1 MNFPLAHDEN
11 GLPLEVP
18 STAAGWLVR
27 RHGGGKGRPAA
38 VYDADGRP
46 LIVALDATAEDLRNA
61 GCRPGPHRLDAVD
74 DRRHP
79 MGAVAYTELPGT
91 DLDEAQVGKA
101 GADPAVMAL
110 ARAVEAMQRVQAE
123 RERMQVERDRVQAEM
138 FAKLIDR
145 LAPPPVQPAL
155 ELRNAVTQAL
165 DVHKALEDALGVTE
179 EEAAPQPAAST
190 PMSIF
195 AAALTSFLDQM
206 KPMIAAFAASKAA
219 AMVAAPAAA
228 PAAPPRN
235 SAPEPAPAEVAKQKR
250 EAVLARLKPEE
261 RTLIESLLGDPA
273 AMQELDTLL
282 ARSTVDEGV
291 VGLRQLLGGQP

>member
-1 MNFPLAHDEN
+1 MNYPLAHDEN
-11 GLPLEVP
+11 GLPLEVA

-46 LIVALDATAEDLRNA
+46 LIVPLHATAEDLRNA

-74 DRRHP
+74 DQRHP
-79 MGAVAYTELPGT
+79 IGAVAYTELSAAEGDDGAARQPGG
-91 DLDEAQVGKA
+91 DA
-101 GADPAVMAL
+101 AVMAL

-155 ELRNAVTQAL
+155 ELRNAVTEAL
-165 DVHKALEDALGVTE
+165 NVHKTLQDALGVE
-179 EEAAPQPAAST
+179 DEQEAPQSPTAST
-190 PMSIF
+190 PMTIF
-195 AAALTSFLDQM
+195 ATAVTSFLDQM

-219 AMVAAPAAA
+219 AMVATPAA
-228 PAAPPRN
+228 PAARN
-235 SAPEPAPAEVAKQKR
+235 SGPPEQVPAETSRQKR
-250 EAVLARLKPEE
+250 EAVLARLEPEE
-261 RTLIESLLGDPA
+261 RKVVESLLGDPG
-273 AMQELDTLL
+273 AMEELDTLL
-282 ARSTVDEGV
+282 ARSTIEEGV
-291 VGLRQLLGGQP
+291 AGLRDLLGGQS